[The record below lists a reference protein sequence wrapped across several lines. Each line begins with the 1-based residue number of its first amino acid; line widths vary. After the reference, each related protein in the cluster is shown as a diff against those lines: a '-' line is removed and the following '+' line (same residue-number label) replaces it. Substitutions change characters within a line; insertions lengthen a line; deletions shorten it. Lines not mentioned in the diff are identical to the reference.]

1 MRMSDWRSDVC
12 SSDLP
17 AIAAAEAGFAVSPR
31 LHELL
36 SQDSV
41 LPQDPMARALF
52 YQPDGQALP
61 VGALLR
67 NPDLA
72 ETLRRIATEG
82 ADAFYRGPVAEA
94 IVAAVRGH
102 PTNPGDRKSTRLNSS
117 H

>member
-1 MRMSDWRSDVC
+1 
-12 SSDLP
+12 
-17 AIAAAEAGFAVSPR
+17 
-31 LHELL
+31 
-36 SQDSV
+36 
-41 LPQDPMARALF
+41 MARALF

-102 PTNPGDRKSTRLNSS
+102 PTNPGDMTDADLANYHAAVRPAVCGSFRLRSEEHTSELQSLMRNSYA
-117 H
+117 

>member
-1 MRMSDWRSDVC
+1 
-12 SSDLP
+12 
-17 AIAAAEAGFAVSPR
+17 
-31 LHELL
+31 
-36 SQDSV
+36 
-41 LPQDPMARALF
+41 MARALF

-102 PTNPGDRKSTRLNSS
+102 PTNPGDMTDADLANYHAAVRPAVCGDRQSVVSGKSVSVRVDLRGRRIINTKKQVN
-117 H
+117 

>member
-1 MRMSDWRSDVC
+1 MIRRPPRSTRTDTLFPYTTLFR
-12 SSDLP
+12 S
-17 AIAAAEAGFAVSPR
+17 
-31 LHELL
+31 L
-36 SQDSV
+36 SHDSI
-41 LPQDPMARALF
+41 LPQDPVARALF

-72 ETLRRIATEG
+72 ETLRRIATDG

-102 PTNPGDRKSTRLNSS
+102 PTNPGDMTEDRKSTRLNSS